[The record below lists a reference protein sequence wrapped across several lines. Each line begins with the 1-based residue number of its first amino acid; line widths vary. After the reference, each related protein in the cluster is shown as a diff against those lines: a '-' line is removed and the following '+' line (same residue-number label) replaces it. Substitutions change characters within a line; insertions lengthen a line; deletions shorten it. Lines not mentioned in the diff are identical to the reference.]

1 MTTTSTAPPSLPQ
14 GALPSDV
21 VDSPGAAG
29 GRRDTR
35 LLGGSGKRPPHP
47 TARQMRWNAWLFLA
61 VPLALFAVFMLL
73 PVVIAG
79 VISFTDY
86 AIVGETAWVG
96 LDNYARIFQDA
107 FFWIALRNT
116 AYYTLLYVP
125 LGLVI
130 ALGAA
135 VLLNRGRRAV
145 RLFRTLFYIPV
156 VSSTVA
162 TATIWYWLLNPQKG
176 LLNVALGWFGIDGP
190 AWLYDSQWAMPAIVL
205 MSVWAGF
212 GANMIIFLGGLQG
225 VPGDLYE
232 AARLDGANAW
242 QQFRYVTLPSLSRTT
257 FLVSTLL
264 IIGAFQVFDQA
275 YVLTKGGPGNS
286 TVTMV
291 YYIYN
296 KGFGAL
302 EMGYASALS
311 FVLFVIILTFSLA
324 NSRLSR
330 PRSDGGERR
339 PRRSRPAR
347 RANRRE
353 LGAVSAR

>member
-1 MTTTSTAPPSLPQ
+1 MSVQSVAP
-14 GALPSDV
+14 GALPSGALPTDV
-21 VDSPGAAG
+21 VESPGAPGGPGEHRPAG
-29 GRRDTR
+29 GQGRR
-35 LLGGSGKRPPHP
+35 PAHP
-47 TARQMRWNAWLFLA
+47 TARQMRRNAWLFLA
-61 VPLALFAVFMLL
+61 VPLTLFAVFMLL
-73 PVVIAG
+73 PMLIAAL
-79 VISFTDY
+79 ISFTDY
-86 AIVGETAWVG
+86 AIVGESTFVG
-96 LDNYARIFQDA
+96 LENYVRIFQDS

-116 AYYTLLYVP
+116 AWYTVLYVP
-125 LGLVI
+125 LGLVV

-242 QQFRYVTLPSLSRTT
+242 QQFRFITVPSLSRTT

-311 FVLFVIILTFSLA
+311 LVLFVIILTFSLA
-324 NSRLSR
+324 NARLSNPRDESR
-330 PRSDGGERR
+330 PPRRRR
-339 PRRSRPAR
+339 PSRQAEVVR
-347 RANRRE
+347 
-353 LGAVSAR
+353 

>member
-1 MTTTSTAPPSLPQ
+1 MTAVAPGRPAAETSAGPDLPEPVRRPRPRPRMSASARSQ
-14 GALPSDV
+14 RRSAWIFLLVPGVLFLVFMALPI
-21 VDSPGAAG
+21 
-29 GRRDTR
+29 
-35 LLGGSGKRPPHP
+35 
-47 TARQMRWNAWLFLA
+47 
-61 VPLALFAVFMLL
+61 
-73 PVVIAG
+73 VIAL
-79 VISFTDY
+79 VISLTDY
-86 AIVGETAWVG
+86 SIVGDAEWLG
-96 LDNYARIFQDA
+96 LQNYVDIAIDP

-125 LGLVI
+125 AGLVV
-130 ALGAA
+130 ALGTAL
-135 VLLNRGRRAV
+135 LLNRNARAV

-162 TATIWYWLLNPQKG
+162 TATIWYWLLNPQSG
-176 LLNVALGWFGIDGP
+176 LFNVVLGWFGVDGP
-190 AWLYDSQWAMPAIVL
+190 AWLYDSRWAMIAIVM

-225 VPGDLYE
+225 IPRDLYE
-232 AARLDGANAW
+232 AARIDGANAW

-286 TVTMV
+286 TITMV

-311 FVLFVIILTFSLA
+311 FVLFLVILVFSLLNA
-324 NSRLSR
+324 RLTT
-330 PRSDGGERR
+330 PKEER
-339 PRRSRPAR
+339 
-347 RANRRE
+347 
-353 LGAVSAR
+353 

>member
-1 MTTTSTAPPSLPQ
+1 MSVQATTP
-14 GALPSDV
+14 GALPPGALPADV
-21 VDSPGAAG
+21 VESPSAGAG
-29 GRRDTR
+29 TRRRRDAAN
-35 LLGGSGKRPPHP
+35 GKRPPHP
-47 TARQMRWNAWLFLA
+47 TSRQMRRNAWIFLA
-61 VPLALFAVFMLL
+61 VPLALFLVFMLL
-73 PVVIAG
+73 PMVIAA

-86 AIVGETAWVG
+86 AIVGDTEWVG
-96 LDNYARIFQDA
+96 LENYTRIFQDS
-107 FFWIALRNT
+107 FFWISLRNT
-116 AYYTLLYVP
+116 AWYTLLYVP

-130 ALGAA
+130 ALGSAI
-135 VLLNRGRRAV
+135 LLNRSHRAV

-176 LLNVALGWFGIDGP
+176 LLNVALGWIGIDGP

-311 FVLFVIILTFSLA
+311 FVLFVIILIFSLA
-324 NSRLSR
+324 NARLSN
-330 PRSDGGERR
+330 PRSDAADRR
-339 PRRSRPAR
+339 RAR
-347 RANRRE
+347 RHDRK
-353 LGAVSAR
+353 AVSAR

>member
-1 MTTTSTAPPSLPQ
+1 MTGAVATAPARAP
-14 GALPSDV
+14 
-21 VDSPGAAG
+21 
-29 GRRDTR
+29 RRAPAQ
-35 LLGGSGKRPPHP
+35 RPVSA
-47 TARQMRWNAWLFLA
+47 TARQMRRAGWWFLA
-61 VPLALFAVFMLL
+61 VPLGLFVVFMLL
-73 PVVIAG
+73 PMGMAA
-79 VISFTDY
+79 VISLTDY
-86 AIVGETAWVG
+86 AIIGDTTWVG
-96 LDNYARIFQDA
+96 WENYARILDDA
-107 FFWIALRNT
+107 FFWTALRNT
-116 AYYTLLYVP
+116 ARYTLMYVP
-125 LGLVI
+125 LGLVV
-130 ALGAA
+130 ALGTAL
-135 VLLNRGRRAV
+135 LLNRSYRAV

-190 AWLYDSQWAMPAIVL
+190 RWLYDSQWAMTAIVL

-212 GANMIIFLGGLQG
+212 GTNMIIFLGGLQG

-232 AARLDGANAW
+232 AARLDGANLW
-242 QQFRYVTLPSLSRTT
+242 QQFRYVTLPSLTRTT

-296 KGFGAL
+296 KGFGSL

-311 FVLFVIILTFSLA
+311 FVLFLIILVFSLVNA
-324 NSRLSR
+324 RLNR
-330 PRSDGGERR
+330 PGDSGRVRR
-339 PRRSRPAR
+339 RRVPA
-347 RANRRE
+347 
-353 LGAVSAR
+353 AVPSTVAAR